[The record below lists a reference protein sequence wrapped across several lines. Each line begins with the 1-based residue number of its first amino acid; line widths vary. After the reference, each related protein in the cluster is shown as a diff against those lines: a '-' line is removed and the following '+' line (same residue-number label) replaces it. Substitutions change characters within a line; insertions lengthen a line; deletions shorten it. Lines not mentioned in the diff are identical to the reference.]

1 MLYEHRVFLREY
13 VRHFQTT
20 GSIAPSSRW
29 LAAALAR
36 FVVPGERPLRIVE
49 VGPGTGAVTRA
60 IARRLGPQDQLLLVE
75 LNARFVEHLRE
86 RFARD
91 PVLRRVA
98 GQTEVLHA
106 AVQDLPQD
114 RSHDL
119 VISGLPLNN
128 FTPCLVERLLE
139 CMAALLRPG
148 GTLSF
153 FEYVAIRK
161 LRAMVAG
168 GADRARLR
176 AIGSILSRT
185 FEQHEIRRDLV
196 LGNLPPAWVHHLRFG

>member
-1 MLYEHRVFLREY
+1 MLHEHRVFLREY

-20 GSIAPSSRW
+20 GSIVPSSRR

-36 FVVPGERPLRIVE
+36 FVVAGERPLRIME

-91 PVLRRVA
+91 PVLRRVT
-98 GQTEVLHA
+98 GQTEVLHG

-114 RSHDL
+114 RSYDL

-128 FTPCLVERLLE
+128 FTPELVDRLLK
-139 CMAALLRPG
+139 CMAGLLRPG

-168 GADRARLR
+168 GEDRARLR
-176 AIGSILSRT
+176 AIGSILSRM
-185 FEQHEIRRDLV
+185 FQQHEIRRDLV
-196 LGNLPPAWVHHLRFG
+196 LGNLPPAWVHHLRFR